1 MSVSDKRKLRE
12 EFKDVDIV
20 MIDECLFLVK
30 KYLQKLINALRYAKG
45 NNLTFGG
52 IMIMFAR
59 DFFQYPPVGGTP
71 LYTPIQY
78 SKKNDEITD

>member
-1 MSVSDKRKLRE
+1 MNLTVVWLPHANTE
-12 EFKDVDIV
+12 LL
-20 MIDECLFLVK
+20 LFHIANLT
-30 KYLQKLINALRYAKG
+30 LRYAKG

-71 LYTPIQY
+71 LYTPMQY